1 MSCKITKNSLTAS
14 IKDQIINNATSY
26 DEGLDWVFIPMGE
39 KITSLVATQKVAEKT
54 AAKINAKYNA
64 TSFGKPVSV
73 QYSNEGTMLRVHPT
87 DLLIDSLNLTLE
99 FEEDLALKE
108 QEDRED
114 RIEQALR
121 DKLESDIKNGT
132 DKVRQ
137 IETLV
142 FLRPSALKNYLK
154 ESTNPMLYKIIKTQ
168 DGWQAKLRPEFSDL
182 IPVINKIENCR

>member
-26 DEGLDWVFIPMGE
+26 NEGLDWVFIPIG
-39 KITSLVATQKVAEKT
+39 KNITNLIATQKVAEKT
-54 AAKINAKYNA
+54 AAKINARYDSA
-64 TSFGKPVSV
+64 SFGKPVSI
-73 QYSNEGTMLRVHPT
+73 QYSTEGTMLRIHPT
-87 DLLIDSLNLTLE
+87 DLLVDSLNLSLE
-99 FEEDLALKE
+99 FEEDFALKE
-108 QEDRED
+108 QEDREEK
-114 RIEQALR
+114 IEQAIK
-121 DKLESDIKNGT
+121 DKLENDIKNGAN
-132 DKVRQ
+132 KVRQ
-137 IETLV
+137 IEALV